1 MGEKGNG
8 ALRRGSMEMADAEN
22 AMDFWAD
29 RIATCFNEPCA
40 GKLIGCFQN
49 DSRK

>member
-1 MGEKGNG
+1 M
-8 ALRRGSMEMADAEN
+8 ALSTAAQWKWAGAEN

-29 RIATCFNEPCA
+29 RIAIGFNEPCA